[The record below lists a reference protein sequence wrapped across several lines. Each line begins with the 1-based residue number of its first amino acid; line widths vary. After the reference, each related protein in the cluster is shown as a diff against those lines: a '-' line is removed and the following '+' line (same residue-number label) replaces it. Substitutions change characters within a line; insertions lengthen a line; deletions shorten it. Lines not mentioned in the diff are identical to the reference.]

1 MQRVLSVSLSHAIRG
16 AALVLLPFA
25 FIALV
30 AWATAGSATGTT
42 TDPIRGAAWI
52 WVGAHHIPFSL
63 ALPPTGVPGY
73 LSYLPWG
80 AIALPFLAIRSTFN
94 RALDRLQGDYHDIN
108 GVRSA
113 YSIFYTLLVTAA
125 AFLISSPAVTPQW
138 YLAPIFSFFISI
150 IATLTCG
157 ARIKMSAPVVI
168 ASRLMAII
176 IGVSMLAVGILIF
189 TNFAQVKDLHTSLQ
203 AGIFGGALLLLLNV
217 LYLPNAAIA
226 LASYVA
232 GSGFAVGAGT
242 LISPWWYQN
251 GQIPVL
257 PLLGILP
264 TQRHPLFIAAAIF
277 FVAIGALLAYWT
289 IDGGVQLL
297 LQTAI
302 FFTVM
307 VILVA
312 YLSSGS
318 LMTDEMGAFGVSIW
332 KFGLVVIG
340 EVGIGAAIT
349 TFIAVRRNR

>member
-80 AIALPFLAIRSTFN
+80 AIVLPFLAIRNTFN

-113 YSIFYTLLVTAA
+113 YSLFYTVVVTAV

-138 YLAPIFSFFISI
+138 YLAPIFAFLISI

-157 ARIKMSAPVVI
+157 QRIKMSAPLII
-168 ASRLMAII
+168 ASRLMAIVV
-176 IGVSMLAVGILIF
+176 GVSMVAVGVLIF
-189 TNFAQVKDLHTSLQ
+189 TNFSQVKDLHTSLQ
-203 AGIFGGALLLLLNV
+203 AGIFGGALLLLLNL

-226 LASYVA
+226 FASYVA

-251 GQIPVL
+251 GEIPVL

-302 FFTVM
+302 FFMVM
-307 VILVA
+307 VALVA

-318 LMTDEMGAFGVSIW
+318 LMTDEMGAFGVSVW
-332 KFGLVVIG
+332 KFGLVVLG

-349 TFIAVRRNR
+349 TFFAVRRNR

>member
-25 FIALV
+25 FIALI

-42 TDPIRGAAWI
+42 TDPIRGAAWL

-63 ALPPTGVPGY
+63 ALPPTGIPGY

-113 YSIFYTLLVTAA
+113 YSIFYTVIVTAI
-125 AFLISSPAVTPQW
+125 AFLISSPSVTPQW
-138 YLAPIFSFFISI
+138 YLAPIFAFLISI

-157 ARIKMSAPVVI
+157 QRIKMSAPLVI
-168 ASRLMAII
+168 ATRLIAII
-176 IGVSMLAVGILIF
+176 VGASMIAVGTLIF
-189 TNFAQVKDLHTSLQ
+189 VHFDQVKDLHTSLQ
-203 AGIFGGALLLLLNV
+203 AGIFGGTLLLLLNL

-226 LASYVA
+226 FASYLA

-242 LISPWWYQN
+242 LISPWWYEN
-251 GQIPVL
+251 GEIPVL
-257 PLLGILP
+257 PLLGVLP

-277 FVAIGALLAYWT
+277 FIAIGALMAYWT
-289 IDGGVQLL
+289 INGGVQLL

-307 VILVA
+307 IVIRA

-332 KFGLVVIG
+332 KFGLVVIV
-340 EVGIGAAIT
+340 EVGLGAAIT
-349 TFIAVRRNR
+349 AFIAARRNQ

>member
-52 WVGAHHIPFSL
+52 WLGAHHIPFSL
-63 ALPPTGVPGY
+63 ALPPTGIPGY
-73 LSYLPWG
+73 FSYLPWG
-80 AIALPFLAIRSTFN
+80 AIALPFIAIRTTFN
-94 RALDRLQGDYHDIN
+94 RALDRLQGDFHDIN
-108 GVRSA
+108 GVRTT
-113 YSIFYTLLVTAA
+113 YSIFYTVIVTAMSYLTA
-125 AFLISSPAVTPQW
+125 SPSVSPKW
-138 YLAPIFSFFISI
+138 YLAPIFAFFISI
-150 IATLTCG
+150 VATLTCG
-157 ARIKMSAPVVI
+157 QRLKISAPVVI
-168 ASRLMAII
+168 ASRIMAII
-176 IGVSMLAVGILIF
+176 VGTFMVAVGILVF
-189 TNFAQVKDLHTSLQ
+189 THFKDVKDLSVLLQ
-203 AGIFGGALLLLLNV
+203 PGIFGGALLLLLNI
-217 LYLPNAAIA
+217 LYLPNAAIS

-232 GSGFAVGAGT
+232 GSGFATGAGT

-277 FVAIGALLAYWT
+277 FIAIGVLMAYWT
-289 IDGGVQLL
+289 LDGGIQLL

-302 FFTVM
+302 FFAVM
-307 VILVA
+307 IMLVA

-332 KFGLVVIG
+332 KFGLIALT
-340 EVGIGAAIT
+340 EVGVGAAIT
-349 TFIAVRRNR
+349 TFIVARRNQ

>member
-52 WVGAHHIPFSL
+52 WLGAHHIPFSL
-63 ALPPTGVPGY
+63 ALPPTGLPGY
-73 LSYLPWG
+73 FSYLPWG
-80 AIALPFLAIRSTFN
+80 ALVLPFLAIRSTFS
-94 RALDRLQGDYHDIN
+94 RSLDRLQGDYHDIN
-108 GVRSA
+108 GVRLA
-113 YSIFYTLLVTAA
+113 YSFFYTVIVTALA
-125 AFLISSPAVTPQW
+125 YLSTSPSVQPQW
-138 YLAPIFSFFISI
+138 YLAPIFAFFTSL

-157 ARIKMSAPVVI
+157 QRIPMSAPALIAARLIAVIVGTFMVVV
-168 ASRLMAII
+168 
-176 IGVSMLAVGILIF
+176 GVLVLI
-189 TNFAQVKDLHTSLQ
+189 NFSEVKLLTTALSP
-203 AGIFGGALLLLLNV
+203 GIFGGALLLLLNI

-242 LISPWWYQN
+242 LISPWWMHSDQL
-251 GQIPVL
+251 PVF

-264 TQRHPLFIAAAIF
+264 TARHPLFITSAIF
-277 FVAIGALLAYWT
+277 FLVIGVLLALWT
-289 IDGGVQLL
+289 LDSGVGRLIQTSIFLVLMIVLL
-297 LQTAI
+297 G
-302 FFTVM
+302 
-307 VILVA
+307 

-332 KFGLVVIG
+332 KFSLVVIG
-340 EVGIGAAIT
+340 E
-349 TFIAVRRNR
+349 IAVGASVTAFITARRQR

>member
-1 MQRVLSVSLSHAIRG
+1 MSHAIRG

-52 WVGAHHIPFSL
+52 WLGAHHIPFSL
-63 ALPPTGVPGY
+63 ALPPTGIPGY
-73 LSYLPWG
+73 FSYLPWG

-94 RALDRLQGDYHDIN
+94 RALDRLQGDFHDIN
-108 GVRSA
+108 GVRTIYA
-113 YSIFYTLLVTAA
+113 IFYTIIVTALA
-125 AFLISSPAVTPQW
+125 YLTTSPTVKPQW
-138 YLAPIFSFFISI
+138 YLAPLFAFFISL

-157 ARIKMSAPVVI
+157 PRLPISTPVIIATRIMAVVVGSALLV
-168 ASRLMAII
+168 
-176 IGVSMLAVGILIF
+176 VGILIF
-189 TNFAQVKDLHTSLQ
+189 LNFDQVKTLSVALQ
-203 AGIFGGALLLLLNV
+203 PGIFGGALLLLLNL

-242 LISPWWYQN
+242 LISPWWLHSDQL
-251 GQIPVL
+251 PVF

-264 TQRHPLFIAAAIF
+264 THRHPLLIASALF

-289 IDGGVQLL
+289 LESGIQLL

-302 FFTVM
+302 FLTVFI
-307 VILVA
+307 VLTA

-332 KFGLVVIG
+332 KFGLTAIL
-340 EVGIGAAIT
+340 EIAIGAAFT
-349 TFIAVRRNR
+349 TFIAARNQR

>member
-1 MQRVLSVSLSHAIRG
+1 MQRVLSVTLSHAIRG

-25 FIALV
+25 FIALI

-52 WVGAHHIPFSL
+52 WIGAHHIPFSL

-73 LSYLPWG
+73 FSYLPWG

-113 YSIFYTLLVTAA
+113 YAIFYTVIVTVVSFLV
-125 AFLISSPAVTPQW
+125 SSPAVSPQW
-138 YLAPIFSFFISI
+138 YLAPIFAFLISI

-157 ARIKMSAPVVI
+157 QRIKMSNPVVI
-168 ASRLMAII
+168 ASRLVAIVV
-176 IGVSMLAVGILIF
+176 GVSMVAVGVLIF
-189 TNFAQVKDLHTSLQ
+189 VNFAQVKDLHTSLQ

-226 LASYVA
+226 FASYVA

-251 GQIPVL
+251 GEIPVL

-264 TQRHPLFIAAAIF
+264 TQRHPLFIASAIF
-277 FVAIGALLAYWT
+277 FIAIGVLLAYWT
-289 IDGGVQLL
+289 LGNGIQLL

-302 FFTVM
+302 FFTVAI
-307 VILVA
+307 ILLG

-332 KFGLVVIG
+332 KFSLAVTL
-340 EVGIGAAIT
+340 EVGIGAAVA
-349 TFIAVRRNR
+349 TFIASRRNK